1 MFFCVKNSNIML
13 NILKENHKKDT
24 TSIKYESNSHIRD
37 WQQYLKSKILKTI
50 IHTYKSSLLYSVQL
64 FYSNSI

>member
-37 WQQYLKSKILKTI
+37 
-50 IHTYKSSLLYSVQL
+50 
-64 FYSNSI
+64 